1 MLRIKEPSQTSPSIP
16 LRWAQKPLLDFV
28 PLGWGFDPAGLP
40 ALLTVKS
47 ILQRD
52 LLFTSPVSWL
62 FQLPCESGCDV
73 PSVTPEID
81 KGIRSPVG
89 SFVPFEIYS
98 LHQAFLSTFH
108 VLGTNAG
115 RLLHPW
121 MGGAGS
127 ECYSFGVPCLAE
139 HLAWKETQ
147 KGFFLAKEWFA
158 PLVNYASG
166 LG

>member
-73 PSVTPEID
+73 SSVTPEID
-81 KGIRSPVG
+81 KGIRSPDG
-89 SFVPFEIYS
+89 SFVPFEILFAPS
-98 LHQAFLSTFH
+98 GLS
-108 VLGTNAG
+108 
-115 RLLHPW
+115 
-121 MGGAGS
+121 
-127 ECYSFGVPCLAE
+127 E
-139 HLAWKETQ
+139 HLPCVRNKCRQIATSLD
-147 KGFFLAKEWFA
+147 GVGGEWMLFIWC
-158 PLVNYASG
+158 PMPSRTPGVKRDSERVFIGKRMICPTSQLC
-166 LG
+166 

>member
-28 PLGWGFDPAGLP
+28 PLGWGFYPAGLP

-47 ILQRD
+47 IFQRD

-81 KGIRSPVG
+81 KGIRSPDG
-89 SFVPFEIYS
+89 SFVPFKIYS

-121 MGGAGS
+121 MGGGWMLFIWCPMPSRTPGVKRDS
-127 ECYSFGVPCLAE
+127 ERV
-139 HLAWKETQ
+139 
-147 KGFFLAKEWFA
+147 FLGKRMIC
-158 PLVNYASG
+158 PTSQLC
-166 LG
+166 